1 MFFKLHDT
9 PQLPIVGSTVRKTKS
24 TKAPLATAAPA
35 KKQNY
40 LEVKIVI
47 AIIGLLLSVVL
58 HELVHVLLHIDQVPH
73 IGLLPAH
80 TGAIVEILVDLPQGY
95 DLEGEEFLA
104 YAVTLL
110 VMLATVM
117 IIFKIHDHADERTSA
132 EILFPNNKE
141 MQKLTP
147 DELLRLVDRADIAE
161 VHNTVKSDK
170 YKPSDQPPLKAAP
183 KPKKSK
189 KPRL

>member
-1 MFFKLHDT
+1 M
-9 PQLPIVGSTVRKTKS
+9 RKTKS
-24 TKAPLATAAPA
+24 TKAQSTPAIPA

-47 AIIGLLLSVVL
+47 AIIGLILSIVL

-117 IIFKIHDHADERTSA
+117 IIFKIHDHTDERTSA

-147 DELLRLVDRADIAE
+147 DELLRLVDKADIAE
-161 VHNTVKSDK
+161 VHKTVRSDK
-170 YKPSDQPPLKAAP
+170 YSPPVQPPVTAAP

-189 KPRL
+189 KPRR